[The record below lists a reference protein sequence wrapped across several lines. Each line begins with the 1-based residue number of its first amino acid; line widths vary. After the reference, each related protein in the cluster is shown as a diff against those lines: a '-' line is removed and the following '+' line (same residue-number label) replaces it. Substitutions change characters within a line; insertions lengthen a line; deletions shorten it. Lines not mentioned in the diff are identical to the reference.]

1 MFPFV
6 QHDNATGRA
15 AQVHERDGVQGS
27 ISYTTPLIVR
37 EPLNISA
44 LNPIN
49 GREMAIDGSFGGT
62 PVGIHDGLDS
72 VLWTGSQIAGVGV
85 TFNSTDRFNSGAQS
99 VKVEASNVDD
109 IWQFDR
115 GSDLDLSG
123 YVALTLFINVDL
135 GWTEGDSFEIYGW
148 DTGTATQVGTP
159 VLLEDY
165 FDPFTFDV
173 WHKLSI
179 PLSDMNLSTSTID
192 AIRMEM
198 VGKHGQAPTFY
209 IDDLQVEETTA
220 GAKYD
225 IIPPDGGKFLVHKFR
240 FTLIGAFAGTVLNG
254 TMPGLSY
261 NQFLGVASLDSGILF
276 TWERAGKPV
285 GQASISNLGDAVK
298 AGASIINHMSD
309 GTNTSITILREFIEP
324 IVLSSRSNDKICI
337 SINDDLS
344 GLISLTAVGTGV
356 IEPEITS

>member
-6 QHDNATGRA
+6 QHDNATAKA
-15 AQVHERDGVQGS
+15 AQVYERGGIQGN
-27 ISYTTPLIVR
+27 IAYTTPLITR
-37 EPLNISA
+37 EPLNIPA
-44 LNPIN
+44 TNPIR

-62 PVGIHDGLDS
+62 LVGIHDGLDS
-72 VLWTGSQIAGVGV
+72 VLWTGSQITGVSV

-109 IWQFDR
+109 IWQYDK
-115 GSDLDLSG
+115 GSDLIVSN
-123 YVALTLFINVDL
+123 YVALTLFINVDV
-135 GWTEGDSFEIYGW
+135 GWTVGDSIAIYGW
-148 DTGTATQVGTP
+148 DTGTATQIGNA

-173 WHKLSI
+173 WDKLSI
-179 PLSDMNLSTSTID
+179 PLSDLGLIAGTVD
-192 AIRMEM
+192 AFRMEM

-209 IDDLQVEETTA
+209 IDDFQVEETTA

-225 IIPPDGGKFLVHKFR
+225 IAAPADKKFLVHKFR
-240 FTLIGAFAGTVLNG
+240 YTLIDAFAGTVASG

-261 NQFLGVASLDSGILF
+261 DQLLGVASLDSGILF
-276 TWERAGKPV
+276 TWERAGVPV
-285 GQASISNLGDAVK
+285 GQASISSLGDAVK

-324 IVLSSRSNDKICI
+324 IILSSRSNDKICI

-344 GLISLTAVGTGV
+344 GLISLTASATGV
-356 IEPEITS
+356 TEPEQFS